1 MTITTMNSVRTAGL
15 NSPASSRF
23 GTCDVPTTARFPKMA
38 ITTTA
43 SAVWKNVTPKAAAKV
58 VVFLFG
64 AVAPIE
70 GSAGVR
76 VSMQKQ
82 G

>member
-1 MTITTMNSVRTAGL
+1 
-15 NSPASSRF
+15 
-23 GTCDVPTTARFPKMA
+23 MA

-43 SAVWKNVTPKAAAKV
+43 SAVWKNVTPKAVAKV